1 MNMRAGY
8 LLWGLAFVILFAGCA
23 KKPSRE
29 IGAARSAVDAVMAEG
44 AENYAPEEAKKVND
58 ELTAAMNEI
67 KVQDGQLLKNYGRA
81 KAGLTKVKADAEAL
95 KSELL
100 AKKEAA
106 RNSALTA
113 QSEAAKTVK
122 EVDSALANATNGKE
136 GHVNIAAMKSD
147 VEGLEESLPD
157 IRKLIDS
164 EDYGA
169 AVEKAEAIR
178 DRAMVI
184 SLHLRQV
191 TPGHSV
197 KRK

>member
-1 MNMRAGY
+1 MRVAY
-8 LLWGLAFVILFAGCA
+8 LLWGPALIILFAGCA
-23 KKPSRE
+23 KQPSHE

-44 AENYAPEEAKKVND
+44 AENYAPGEARKVND

-67 KVQDGQLLKNYGRA
+67 KVQDGRLLKNYGRA
-81 KAGLTKVKADAEAL
+81 RAGLAQVKADAEAL
-95 KSELL
+95 KTELL
-100 AKKEAA
+100 GRREAA
-106 RNSALTA
+106 RNRALTA
-113 QSEAAKTVK
+113 QSEAVKTVK
-122 EVDSALANATNGKE
+122 DVDSAAANAPKGRE
-136 GHVNIAAMKSD
+136 GRVSIAAMKAD
-147 VEGLEESLPD
+147 IEGLEESLPD

-184 SLHLRQV
+184 SLHLRQA
-191 TPGHSV
+191 TRGHSV